1 VGLADD
7 RKTNFYD
14 EILGDEHPKVETV
27 TVGDG
32 VREWTVTGKGTDEV
46 ASDGR
51 GNITELEPNVER
63 FLFRVGKDEQHVKS
77 GIAAPVRGLWVLRSG
92 ESARYSWTGRILAA
106 VPHAHTLEFTRE
118 IGLQAGST
126 R

>member
-1 VGLADD
+1 MSLAAE
-7 RKTNFYD
+7 RKANFYD
-14 EILGDEHPKVETV
+14 EILGDEHPGVETL

-32 VREWTVTGKGTDEV
+32 VREWTVTGKRTDEV
-46 ASDGR
+46 ADTGR
-51 GNITELEPNVER
+51 GNIPELEPNMER
-63 FLFRVGKDEQHVKS
+63 FLFRVGKDEEHAKS

-92 ESARYSWTGRILAA
+92 ESVRYSWTGRILAA

-118 IGLQAGST
+118 IGLQAGTT